1 MTHAEFYD
9 LHKKGCLPKPNI
21 LWQEK
26 MENIDLKL
34 QRQPLHRQL
43 VTDGFVLLQKVN
55 FETLL
60 NAMRSVDA
68 DARRKKLLFDAISDH
83 STSSILNHWRQNMPL
98 IPPSFFI
105 PDQQYSELIK
115 PAGFISDE
123 LYPLDGRHR
132 LNAAYFFGEKDIPV
146 LVWKRQAE
154 QIQLILKM

>member
-1 MTHAEFYD
+1 
-9 LHKKGCLPKPNI
+9 
-21 LWQEK
+21 
-26 MENIDLKL
+26 MENIHL
-34 QRQPLHRQL
+34 QLQSQSLHRQFI
-43 VTDGFVLLQKVN
+43 TDGFVLLPKVN

-68 DARRKKLLFDAISDH
+68 DARRRKLLFDSLYDH
-83 STSSILNHWRQNMPL
+83 STNSILNHWRQNMPL

-105 PDQQYSELIK
+105 HDQQYSELIK

-154 QIQLILKM
+154 QIQSILKM

>member
-1 MTHAEFYD
+1 MTPAGLYN
-9 LHKKGCLPKPNI
+9 LHKKGFLPKPNI
-21 LWQEK
+21 LWHEK
-26 MENIDLKL
+26 MENIHLKL
-34 QRQPLHRQL
+34 QSQSLHRQFF
-43 VTDGFVLLQKVN
+43 TDGFVLLPKVD

-68 DARRKKLLFDAISDH
+68 DARRKKLLFDSIYDH

-105 PDQQYSELIK
+105 HDQQYSELIR
-115 PAGFISDE
+115 PVGFTSNE

-132 LNAAYFFGEKDIPV
+132 LNAAYYFGEKEIPV

-154 QIQLILKM
+154 QIQSILKM